1 LARRWQNQKAVPSE
15 TVRKTVLIVDDEPLF
30 LSSVREGLT
39 RRRGDLDVLGAA
51 QGQEALDLLRSHP
64 VDLVVTDL
72 HMPVL
77 DGFELL
83 SILMREQSGTPV
95 IVMTAFGTPE
105 IEENVRLLGAV
116 AYVEK
121 PIDLQALDDAI
132 NRELR
137 RAAKGH
143 IQGITLFGFL
153 QLLQLERKTCTLRVS
168 SGARTGFLHFQDG
181 ELIHAEADGTSGT
194 EAVYTLEGWATPEI
208 EIDHVCRARRRTI
221 FASLTE
227 LLLEGARR
235 ADESTRDDDL
245 VAGLEDGLEE
255 MGTTGSW
262 DTQDLRPALAALQ
275 PLSAA
280 GPWDGQPA
288 ARWWDAARR
297 VLGDDALPG
306 FALGLRLSDGATVL
320 LRGPEEMPGSS
331 ASLLDVIAKAR
342 ETSGSVG
349 QGGFEWVD
357 GRVGIGIVWD
367 TGVDAALAMAEALV
381 GRRTAPWFRSQFAA
395 VARQVSETFFTP
407 QE

>member
-1 LARRWQNQKAVPSE
+1 VPSE
-15 TVRKTVLIVDDEPLF
+15 TTRKTVLIVDDEPLF

-39 RRRGDLDVLGAA
+39 RRRGDLDVLGAT
-51 QGQEALDLLRSHP
+51 QGQEALDLFRSHP

-132 NRELR
+132 NCELR

-181 ELIHAEADGTSGT
+181 ELIHAEVDGTSGT

-235 ADESTRDDDL
+235 ADESSRDDDL
-245 VAGLEDGLEE
+245 DADLDAGLVEH
-255 MGTTGSW
+255 
-262 DTQDLRPALAALQ
+262 QAPPAE
-275 PLSAA
+275 
-280 GPWDGQPA
+280 PWDGQPV
-288 ARWWDAARR
+288 ARWWEAVRR
-297 VLGDDALPG
+297 LLGDEALPG
-306 FALGLRLSDGATVL
+306 FALGIRLSDGATVA
-320 LRGPEEMPGSS
+320 LRGPEDLPSWS
-331 ASLLDVIAKAR
+331 TSLLALIAEAR
-342 ETSGSVG
+342 EASGSHG
-349 QGGFEWVD
+349 LGGFEWVD

-367 TGVDAALAMAEALV
+367 TGEDAALAMAEALV

-395 VARQVSETFFTP
+395 VARQASETFFTP